1 MIVVNLAQQSDELL
15 HAVVL
20 QLTLTE
26 RGLLDEELDVGLLL
40 LLVDALVAVRC
51 QSGSSRS
58 EGSLIEFRC
67 GDDAIGHLY
76 GRHVALFVAD
86 AGVEGQQHVSPVAV
100 GIGEVGLHR
109 VVASHLIHNS
119 LTVASHVLTLEGGAA
134 TLHGHTV
141 GIAQFWYDGHHGLLL
156 HILLWEVA
164 IDGCGYCTSL
174 SLKRIRGHGEVV
186 G

>member
-1 MIVVNLAQQSDELL
+1 MVVVNLGQQSDELL
-15 HAVVL
+15 HGVVL

-40 LLVDALVAVRC
+40 LLVDALVAVEG

-67 GDDAIGHLY
+67 GDDAVGHLH
-76 GRHVALFVAD
+76 GRHVELLVAD
-86 AGVEGQQHVSPVAV
+86 AGVEGQVHICLVAV

-109 VVASHLIHNS
+109 VVAAHLIHNS
-119 LTVASHVLTLEGGAA
+119 LTVAGDVLTLEGGAA
-134 TLHGHTV
+134 ALNGHTV
-141 GIAQFWYDGHHGLLL
+141 GIAQFGYDGHHGLLL

-164 IDGCGYCTSL
+164 VDGCGYCTSL
-174 SLKRIRGHGEVV
+174 SLKRIRVHGEVV